1 MDNPEVKKGS
11 GVRPRQTGDKGRGYG
26 YWVLASVAFF
36 FFLSTIILATVLF
49 GGLAFM
55 RAFSLEDE
63 SLKDVYIEETVE
75 GSGEKKIAVIP
86 IEGIIRSG
94 PSALG
99 TDEAGLVEGFK
110 KRLEK
115 AGEDAHVEAILLR
128 IDSPGGGITASD
140 VIYNELIKYK
150 EEKKK
155 KVVACLEDVAASGAY
170 YVAVAS
176 DKIVAH
182 PTTITGSIGVIL
194 PLINVSEL
202 IKRYGIEDKSITSGP
217 FKEIG
222 SPLKPMSP
230 EEEAV
235 LKGIVEE
242 MYTRFITVV
251 SKGRNIQLEDVR
263 KLADGRI
270 YTAQQAQA
278 LGLID
283 QTGYLSDAVK
293 LTKELAGLKEAR
305 VVRYKKKWGIKDL
318 LSFKMS
324 VPSITLIGGG
334 PASDNN
340 AAPDV
345 SRLMYLWPGF
355 HTAGVPL
362 NNYFYAPF
370 GGGHLLKT
378 GN

>member
-1 MDNPEVKKGS
+1 MDNPEVK
-11 GVRPRQTGDKGRGYG
+11 REGRGYG

-63 SLKDVYIEETVE
+63 SLKDAYTEETVE

-94 PSALG
+94 PSTFAP
-99 TDEAGLVEGFK
+99 DEAGLVESFK

-115 AGEDAHVEAILLR
+115 AGGDAHVEAILLR

-263 KLADGRI
+263 GLADGRI

-293 LTKELAGLKEAR
+293 LTKELAGLKEAK
-305 VVRYKKKWGIKDL
+305 VIRYKKKWGIKDL
-318 LSFKMS
+318 LSFKTN

-334 PASDNN
+334 PANDNN
-340 AAPDV
+340 AFHDV

-355 HTAGVPL
+355 YNIGGPL

>member
-1 MDNPEVKKGS
+1 MGNPEVRKG
-11 GVRPRQTGDKGRGYG
+11 GGTAGDKGRGYG
-26 YWVLASVAFF
+26 YWILASVAFF
-36 FFLSTIILATVLF
+36 FFLSTVILATVLL

-63 SLKDVYIEETVE
+63 SLKEAYIEETVE
-75 GSGEKKIAVIP
+75 GSGEKKIVVIP

-94 PSALG
+94 PSAFVP
-99 TDEAGLVEGFK
+99 DEAGLVESFK

-155 KVVACLEDVAASGAY
+155 KVVTCLEDVAASGAY
-170 YVAVAS
+170 YIAVAS

-202 IKRYGIEDKSITSGP
+202 IKRYGIEDKSIASGP

-293 LTKELAGLKEAR
+293 LTKELVGLKEAK
-305 VVRYKKKWGIKDL
+305 VIRYKKKWGIKDL
-318 LSFKMS
+318 LSLKTN

-334 PASDNN
+334 LTNDNSAS
-340 AAPDV
+340 PDV

-355 HTAGVPL
+355 HAAGVPL